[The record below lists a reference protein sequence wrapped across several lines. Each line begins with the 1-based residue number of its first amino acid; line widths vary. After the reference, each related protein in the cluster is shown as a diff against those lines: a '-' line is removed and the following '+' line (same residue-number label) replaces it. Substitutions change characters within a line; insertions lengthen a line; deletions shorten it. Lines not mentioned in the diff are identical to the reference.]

1 MGQTALVKARAGGW
15 LTPDAMI
22 VCEENAPLDPPQGF
36 TREDKRKYG
45 DTWITLLRQD

>member
-1 MGQTALVKARAGGW
+1 
-15 LTPDAMI
+15 MI
-22 VCEENAPLDPPQGF
+22 VWEENAPLDPPQGF